1 MSPDARILTRLRRA
15 GDAGVAVSDLHGLV
29 AGDPIGL
36 PERISAL
43 RKLGYDIVATA
54 HGGFVLRMGPDRLHA
69 DDLISRLPNRRRIGK
84 SIQVFQETSST
95 NDVVDRFAREGVEEG
110 VVVFAESQTQGRGR
124 MGRRWESPSGRGLWF
139 SVLLRPRIA
148 LTAAT
153 QLTVMAA
160 VAAARAI
167 RQATDLEPE
176 IKWPN
181 DLHLRGRK
189 CGGIL
194 LELGAESDQIH
205 HVILGMGIDVNLQA
219 DEIPRPIQGIATSL
233 SLESAQPVDRPALA
247 AQLLEELD
255 LAYHDLLEGRFGAIV
270 DEWER
275 RCTTLGRRVS
285 IRVGPREIHGLA
297 EALDEQGALLLRTE
311 HGRLERII
319 GGEVSLL
326 SAGPLS

>member
-1 MSPDARILTRLRRA
+1 MSPDARILTGLRRA
-15 GDAGVAVSDLHGLV
+15 GDAGVAVSDLNGLI

-36 PERISAL
+36 PGRIGSL
-43 RKLGYDIVATA
+43 RQLGYDITCTA
-54 HGGFVLRMGPDRLHA
+54 HGGFVLRSGPDRLHA
-69 DDLISRLPNRRRIGK
+69 DDLVSRLPDRRRIGR

-95 NDVVDRFAREGVEEG
+95 NDVVERLARDGVEEG
-110 VVVFAESQTQGRGR
+110 AVVFAESQTQGRGR

-139 SVLLRPRIA
+139 SVLLRPRIP

-167 RQATDLEPE
+167 GPASGLEPE

-205 HVILGMGIDVNLQA
+205 HVVLGMGIDVNLSTE
-219 DEIPRPIQGIATSL
+219 EIPPQIRTIATSL
-233 SLESAQPVDRPALA
+233 SLESGRFIDRPALA
-247 AQLLEELD
+247 ARLLEELD
-255 LAYHDLLEGRFGAIV
+255 TAYHGILSGRFSPLA

-319 GGEVSLL
+319 GGEVNLL
-326 SAGPLS
+326 STGPVS

>member
-1 MSPDARILTRLRRA
+1 MSPDACILTRLRRA
-15 GDAGVAVSDLHGLV
+15 GEAGVAVSDLGSLVRDDATGLT
-29 AGDPIGL
+29 ARIG
-36 PERISAL
+36 AL
-43 RKLGYDIVATA
+43 RMLGYDIASTA
-54 HGGFVLRMGPDRLHA
+54 HGGFVLRSGPDRLHA
-69 DDLISRLPNRRRIGK
+69 DDLTSRLPDRRRIGR

-95 NDVVDRFAREGVEEG
+95 NDVVERLARDGVEEG
-110 VVVFAESQTQGRGR
+110 AVVLAESQTRGRGR
-124 MGRRWESPSGRGLWF
+124 MGRRWESPSGCGLWF
-139 SVLLRPRIA
+139 SVLLRPRIPLGA
-148 LTAAT
+148 ST

-167 RQATDLEPE
+167 GQASGLEPE

-205 HVILGMGIDVNLQA
+205 HVILGMGIDVNLSA
-219 DEIPRPIQGIATSL
+219 SEIPSQLRSIATSL
-233 SLESAQPVDRPALA
+233 SLESGRRIDRPALA
-247 AQLLEELD
+247 ARLLEELD
-255 LAYHDLLEGRFGAIV
+255 LAYHDVLEGRFGTIA

-275 RCTTLGRRVS
+275 RCTTLGRWVS

-326 SAGPLS
+326 PAGPSS

>member
-15 GDAGVAVSDLHGLV
+15 GDAGVGVSDLAGLIP
-29 AGDPIGL
+29 GDAVGL
-36 PERISAL
+36 PGRIAAL
-43 RKLGYDIVATA
+43 RQLGYDITSTV
-54 HGGFVLRMGPDRLHA
+54 HGGFVLRSGPDRLHA
-69 DDLISRLPNRRRIGK
+69 DDLVSRLPDHRRIGR

-95 NDVVDRFAREGVEEG
+95 NDVADRLARDGVEEG
-110 VVVFAESQTQGRGR
+110 AVVFAETQTRGRGR

-139 SVLLRPRIA
+139 SILLRPRIP
-148 LTAAT
+148 LESAT

-160 VAAARAI
+160 VAAVRAI
-167 RQATDLEPE
+167 ARGSGLEPE

-205 HVILGMGIDVNLQA
+205 HVILGMGIDVNLSA
-219 DEIPRPIQGIATSL
+219 TEIPQPLATIATSL
-233 SLESAQPVDRPALA
+233 SLESGRHIDRPALA
-247 AQLLEELD
+247 AHLLEELD
-255 LAYHDLLEGRFGAIV
+255 IAYPDILGGRFGAIA

-275 RCTTLGRRVS
+275 RCTTLGRRVL
-285 IRVGPREIHGLA
+285 IRVGHREIHGLA
-297 EALDEQGALLLRTE
+297 EALDEQGALLVRTE

-326 SAGPLS
+326 SAGPNS

>member
-1 MSPDARILTRLRRA
+1 
-15 GDAGVAVSDLHGLV
+15 V
-29 AGDPIGL
+29 
-36 PERISAL
+36 
-43 RKLGYDIVATA
+43 
-54 HGGFVLRMGPDRLHA
+54 HGGFVLRSGPDRLHA
-69 DDLISRLPNRRRIGK
+69 DDLVSRLPDHRRIGR

-95 NDVVDRFAREGVEEG
+95 NDVVERLARDGVEEG
-110 VVVFAESQTQGRGR
+110 AVVFAESQTQGRGR
-124 MGRRWESPSGRGLWF
+124 MGRRWDSPSERGLWF
-139 SVLLRPRIA
+139 SVLLRPRIP

-167 RQATDLEPE
+167 GRTSGLETE

-205 HVILGMGIDVNLQA
+205 HVILGMGIDVNLST
-219 DEIPRPIQGIATSL
+219 DEIPRQIHAIATSL
-233 SLESAQPVDRPALA
+233 SLEAGRTIDRPALA
-247 AQLLEELD
+247 ARLLQELD
-255 LAYHDLLEGRFGAIV
+255 DAYQEILTGRFGPVA

-275 RCTTLGRRVS
+275 RCSTLGRRVS
-285 IRVGPREIHGLA
+285 IRVGPREIHGFA
-297 EALDEQGALLLRTE
+297 EALDDQGALLLRTE

>member
-15 GDAGVAVSDLHGLV
+15 GDAGVAVSDLAGLIPS
-29 AGDPIGL
+29 DPIGL
-36 PERISAL
+36 AERIGAL
-43 RKLGYDIVATA
+43 RQLGYDITSTA
-54 HGGFVLRMGPDRLHA
+54 HGGFVLRSGPDRLHA
-69 DDLISRLPNRRRIGK
+69 DDLLSRLPDRRRIGR

-95 NDVVDRFAREGVEEG
+95 NDVVERLARDGVEEG
-110 VVVFAESQTQGRGR
+110 AVVFAESQTQGRGR
-124 MGRRWESPSGRGLWF
+124 MGRRWESPPGRGLWF
-139 SVLLRPRIA
+139 SILLRPRIPLA
-148 LTAAT
+148 AAT

-160 VAAARAI
+160 VAAARSI
-167 RQATDLEPE
+167 GQASGLEPE

-205 HVILGMGIDVNLQA
+205 HVILGMGIDVNLSATEMPPQ
-219 DEIPRPIQGIATSL
+219 IRTIATSL
-233 SLESAQPVDRPALA
+233 SLESDRTIDRPALA
-247 AQLLEELD
+247 ARILEELD
-255 LAYHDLLEGRFGAIV
+255 NAYHDILAGRFIALA

-275 RCTTLGRRVS
+275 RCTTLGRWVS

-326 SAGPLS
+326 AAGPSS

>member
-1 MSPDARILTRLRRA
+1 MSPDAHILTRLRRS
-15 GDAGVAVSDLHGLV
+15 GGAGVAVSDLTGLV

-36 PERISAL
+36 PGRIAAL
-43 RKLGYDIVATA
+43 RQLGYDITSTV
-54 HGGFVLRMGPDRLHA
+54 HGGFVLRSGPDRLHA
-69 DDLISRLPNRRRIGK
+69 DDLVSRLPDRRRIGR

-95 NDVVDRFAREGVEEG
+95 NDVVERLARDGVEEG
-110 VVVFAESQTQGRGR
+110 AVVFAESQTQGRGR

-139 SVLLRPRIA
+139 SVLLRPRIPLA
-148 LTAAT
+148 AAT

-167 RQATDLEPE
+167 RHTSGLDPE

-205 HVILGMGIDVNLQA
+205 HVILGMGIDVNLSTE
-219 DEIPRPIQGIATSL
+219 EIPPQIRGIATSL
-233 SLESAQPVDRPALA
+233 SQESGRPVDRPALA

-255 LAYHDLLEGRFGAIV
+255 HAYEGILTGRFSTLA

-275 RCTTLGRRVS
+275 RCTTLGRRVA

-326 SAGPLS
+326 SASPSS

>member
-1 MSPDARILTRLRRA
+1 MSPDAHILTRLRRS
-15 GDAGVAVSDLHGLV
+15 GGAGVALSDLTGVV

-36 PERISAL
+36 PGRIAAL
-43 RKLGYDIVATA
+43 RQLGYDITSTV
-54 HGGFVLRMGPDRLHA
+54 HGGFVLRSGPDRLHA
-69 DDLISRLPNRRRIGK
+69 DDLVSRLPDRRRIGRT
-84 SIQVFQETSST
+84 IQVFQETSST
-95 NDVVDRFAREGVEEG
+95 NDVVERLARDGVEEG
-110 VVVFAESQTQGRGR
+110 AVVFAESQTQGRGR

-139 SVLLRPRIA
+139 SVLLRPRIPLA
-148 LTAAT
+148 AAT

-167 RQATDLEPE
+167 GHASGLEPE

-181 DLHLRGRK
+181 DLHLRGQK

-205 HVILGMGIDVNLQA
+205 HVILGMGIDVNLSA
-219 DEIPRPIQGIATSL
+219 NEIPPQIRGIATSL
-233 SLESAQPVDRPALA
+233 SQESGRTMDRPALA

-255 LAYHDLLEGRFGAIV
+255 SAYEGILTGRFSTLA

-275 RCTTLGRRVS
+275 RCTTLGRRVA

-326 SAGPLS
+326 SAAPSS

>member
-1 MSPDARILTRLRRA
+1 MSPDAQILTRLRRA
-15 GDAGVAVSDLHGLV
+15 GDAGVAVSDLAGLNPS
-29 AGDPIGL
+29 DPIGL
-36 PERISAL
+36 AERIGAL
-43 RKLGYDIVATA
+43 RRLGYDITSTA
-54 HGGFVLRMGPDRLHA
+54 HGGFVLRSGPDRLHA
-69 DDLISRLPNRRRIGK
+69 DDLLSRLPDRRRIGR

-95 NDVVDRFAREGVEEG
+95 NDVVERLARDGVEEG
-110 VVVFAESQTQGRGR
+110 AVVFAESQTQGRGR
-124 MGRRWESPSGRGLWF
+124 MGRRWESPPGRGLWF
-139 SVLLRPRIA
+139 SVLLRPRIPLA
-148 LTAAT
+148 AAT

-160 VAAARAI
+160 VAAARSI
-167 RQATDLEPE
+167 GQASGLEPE

-205 HVILGMGIDVNLQA
+205 HVILGMGIDVNLSATEMPPQ
-219 DEIPRPIQGIATSL
+219 IRTIATSL
-233 SLESAQPVDRPALA
+233 SLESDRTIDRPALA
-247 AQLLEELD
+247 ARILEELD
-255 LAYHDLLEGRFGAIV
+255 NAYHDILAGRFIALA

-275 RCTTLGRRVS
+275 RCTTLGRWVS

-326 SAGPLS
+326 AAGPSS

>member
-15 GDAGVAVSDLHGLV
+15 GDAGVAVSELNGLI

-36 PERISAL
+36 PGRIGAL
-43 RKLGYDIVATA
+43 RQLGYDITSTA
-54 HGGFVLRMGPDRLHA
+54 HGGFVLRSGPDRLHA
-69 DDLISRLPNRRRIGK
+69 DDLVSRLADHRRIGR

-95 NDVVDRFAREGVEEG
+95 NDVVERLARDGVEEG
-110 VVVFAESQTQGRGR
+110 AVVFAESQTQGRGR

-139 SVLLRPRIA
+139 SVLLRPRIP

-167 RQATDLEPE
+167 GSASGVEPE

-194 LELGAESDQIH
+194 LELGAEADQIH
-205 HVILGMGIDVNLQA
+205 HVVLGMGIDVNLSTQ
-219 DEIPRPIQGIATSL
+219 EIPLQIRTIATSL
-233 SLESAQPVDRPALA
+233 SLESGRHIDRPALA
-247 AQLLEELD
+247 ARLLEELD
-255 LAYHDLLEGRFGAIV
+255 IAYHGILSGRFSALA

-275 RCTTLGRRVS
+275 HCTTLGRRVS

-326 SAGPLS
+326 STGPVS

>member
-1 MSPDARILTRLRRA
+1 M
-15 GDAGVAVSDLHGLV
+15 
-29 AGDPIGL
+29 GL
-36 PERISAL
+36 PGRITAL
-43 RKLGYDIVATA
+43 RQLGYDITSTA
-54 HGGFVLRMGPDRLHA
+54 HGGFVLRSGPDRLHA
-69 DDLISRLPNRRRIGK
+69 DDLVSRLPDRRRIGR

-95 NDVVDRFAREGVEEG
+95 NDVVERLARDGVEEG
-110 VVVFAESQTQGRGR
+110 AVVFAESQTQGRGR

-139 SVLLRPRIA
+139 SVLLRPRIP
-148 LTAAT
+148 LEAAT

-160 VAAARAI
+160 VAGARAI
-167 RQATDLEPE
+167 GHVSGLEPE

-205 HVILGMGIDVNLQA
+205 HVILGMGIDVNLSTE
-219 DEIPRPIQGIATSL
+219 EIPPQIRAIATSL
-233 SLESAQPVDRPALA
+233 SLEAGRPIERPALA
-247 AQLLEELD
+247 ARLLEELD
-255 LAYHDLLEGRFGAIV
+255 SAYQGILTGRFSTLA

-275 RCTTLGRRVS
+275 RCTTLGRRVA

-326 SAGPLS
+326 SVGLSS